1 MGELLVRVWRRLRR
15 IILMVLAQG
24 LRVAMYGVIAGVIA
38 AFAVTRFLTSLLYGV
53 AANDPLTF
61 GGVTALVLAV
71 MVIATAFPAG
81 RAARIDPVKSLRM
94 D

>member
-1 MGELLVRVWRRLRR
+1 MGVDLRPVHLSYFHRETMGELLVRVWRRLRR

-61 GGVTALVLAV
+61 GA
-71 MVIATAFPAG
+71 
-81 RAARIDPVKSLRM
+81 
-94 D
+94 